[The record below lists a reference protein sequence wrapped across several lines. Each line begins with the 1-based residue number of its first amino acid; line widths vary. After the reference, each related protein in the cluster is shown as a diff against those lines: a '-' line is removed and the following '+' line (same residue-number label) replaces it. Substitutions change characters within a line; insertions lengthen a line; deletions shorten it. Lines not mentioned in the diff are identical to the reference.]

1 MENFE
6 RFPLTIYNS
15 LSRKK
20 EAFTPINAP
29 FVGLYVCGP
38 TVYSEVHIGN
48 MRSFITFDVLFR
60 YLSHLGYKVRYVR
73 NLTDVGHMLDDD
85 GEDRVLKRARLEK
98 LEPMEVVQKYSNYFH
113 DVCKQFK
120 LLPPSIEPTATAH
133 IIEQI
138 QMAQKIL
145 DQGMAYVSNGSV
157 YFDVEAFDKKHGY
170 GALSGRKID
179 ELQSNSRKLDGQDEK
194 RSPLDFALWKNAGPE
209 HIMRWPSPWG
219 EGFPGWHLECS
230 VMSTKYLGET
240 FDIHGGGMDLKFP
253 HHECEVAQNVAS
265 SGEAPVRYWMHAN
278 MLTMNGTKMSK
289 SLGNAISIEEL
300 INGGKFSRAF
310 SEMSIRFFLL
320 QAHYSSTVDIS
331 ESAIEAAEKGFERLQ
346 QAWKALINME
356 RSSGEANMELDA
368 ATKKLLDQVY
378 VELSNDLNTPKA
390 IAVLFDLA
398 STVNSIKNQQIP
410 GSSLT
415 EETLSRLKL
424 EFPKILE
431 DILGLKLS
439 SEAKS
444 DHLDGVLELMI
455 RMRNQARADRNF
467 ALADQIRDQLKD
479 AGVELKDGKNGTEYE
494 LN

>member
-113 DVCKQFK
+113 DVCKQFN

>member
-20 EAFTPINAP
+20 EAFTPINTP

-113 DVCKQFK
+113 DVCKQFN

>member
-113 DVCKQFK
+113 DVCKQFN

-410 GSSLT
+410 GTSLT

>member
-1 MENFE
+1 MENYE
-6 RFPLTIYNS
+6 RFPLEIYNS

-20 EAFTPINAP
+20 EVFQPINAP

-48 MRSFITFDVLFR
+48 MRSFITFDVIFR
-60 YLSHLGYKVRYVR
+60 YLTHLGYKVRYVR
-73 NLTDVGHMLDDD
+73 NMTDVGHMLDDG
-85 GEDRVLKRARLEK
+85 GEDRVIKRARLEK

-113 DVCKQFK
+113 DVCKQFN

-138 QMAQKIL
+138 EMAQKIL
-145 DQGMAYVSNGSV
+145 DEGMAYESNGSV
-157 YFDVEAFDKKHGY
+157 YFDVVAFDKKHGY
-170 GALSGRKID
+170 GELSGRKID
-179 ELQSNSRKLDGQDEK
+179 ELQSNSRSLDGQDEK
-194 RSPLDFALWKNAGPE
+194 RSPLDFALWKSAGPD
-209 HIMRWPSPWG
+209 HIMRWSSPWG

-253 HHECEVAQNVAS
+253 HHECEIAQNVAS
-265 SGEAPVRYWMHAN
+265 SGKSPVRYWMHAN

-300 INGGKFSRAF
+300 VHGGKFNRAF

-331 ESAIEAAEKGFERLQ
+331 EAAIEASEKGFDRLQ
-346 QAWKALINME
+346 QAWKALEKIERASGDINQ
-356 RSSGEANMELDA
+356 ELDS
-368 ATKKLLDQVY
+368 ATSKLLDQVY

-398 STVNSIKNQQIP
+398 STINSIKNQQIP
-410 GSSLT
+410 SNDLS
-415 EETLSRLKL
+415 EETMERLKKEL
-424 EFPKILE
+424 PIILG
-431 DILGLKLS
+431 DILGLKA
-439 SEAKS
+439 SEETKS
-444 DHLDGVLELMI
+444 NHLDGVLELMI

-467 ALADQIRDQLKD
+467 ELADQIRDQLKET
-479 AGVELKDGKNGTEYE
+479 GVALKDGKNGTEYE

>member
-113 DVCKQFK
+113 DVCKQFN

-444 DHLDGVLELMI
+444 DHLDGVLELML